1 MDFDFSV
8 IPGLEQRL
16 EFIRNMDILRVR
28 RSDKIR
34 KFAVGDDVGAYDDRA
49 QSAMLIGRTLLGCMA
64 GLSREEKKEIKNSI
78 KIASLVCDTYENEA
92 LGLGDWLNRY
102 ARTLNHFGWYSDRHP
117 GEKVYRDLSSTVS
130 GKMIET
136 VRQLGNEPMLT
147 NSIAAFKALESDA
160 HGLTAYASATL
171 YGKSFQVAPA
181 GRDRK
186 GMLTME
192 LNHARLNVKRKTES
206 FLFVSWQEG
215 EAELQHNYRNFYLD
229 RNAYAETKQE
239 LEAVLEES
247 DMAEIELR
255 L

>member
-78 KIASLVCDTYENEA
+78 KIAGLVCDTYENEA

-117 GEKVYRDLSSTVS
+117 GEMVYRELSSTVS

-160 HGLTAYASATL
+160 HGLTAYARATL

-206 FLFVSWQEG
+206 FLFVSWQKG
-215 EAELQHNYRNFYLD
+215 EAELQHNYRSFYLD

-239 LEAVLEES
+239 LEAILEES